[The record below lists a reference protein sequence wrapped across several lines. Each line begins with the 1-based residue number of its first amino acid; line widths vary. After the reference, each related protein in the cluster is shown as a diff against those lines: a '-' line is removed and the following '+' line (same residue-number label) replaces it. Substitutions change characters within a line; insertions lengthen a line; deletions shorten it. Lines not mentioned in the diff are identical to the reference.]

1 MEGRIVKTG
10 LRASAGCSSEKMKYY
25 IDIRDIKFIEGDG
38 ATINTLSNDV
48 WDRTLQSFQ
57 KKKNVNIQIDNI
69 IYRATV
75 LFCDDIR
82 LVLQVSKL
90 FDIKKI
96 KNRNVIV
103 CQESFAKLNGLETE
117 EQKNEELK
125 ELRELRELKELKC
138 PCSVF
143 SISLSEMEKIE
154 LEKPT
159 LRKTALEILKF
170 LKIYKGV

>member
-25 IDIRDIKFIEGDG
+25 IDIRDIKFIENDG

-117 EQKNEELK
+117 ELK
-125 ELRELRELKELKC
+125 ELRELRELKC

-170 LKIYKGV
+170 LKIYKGR

>member
-1 MEGRIVKTG
+1 MQGRIVKTG

-25 IDIRDIKFIEGDG
+25 IDIRDIKFIENDG

-103 CQESFAKLNGLETE
+103 CEESFVKLNGLETE
-117 EQKNEELK
+117 EQKNEEL
-125 ELRELRELKELKC
+125 RELRELKC

-159 LRKTALEILKF
+159 LRKTAIEILKYLNF
-170 LKIYKGV
+170 

>member
-25 IDIRDIKFIEGDG
+25 IDIRDIKFIENDG

-90 FDIKKI
+90 FDINKI

-117 EQKNEELK
+117 EQKNE

-159 LRKTALEILKF
+159 LRKTALKILKF

>member
-25 IDIRDIKFIEGDG
+25 IDIRDIKFIENDG

-90 FDIKKI
+90 FNINKI
-96 KNRNVIV
+96 KNRNVVV

-117 EQKNEELK
+117 EQKNEEL
-125 ELRELRELKELKC
+125 RELKC

-159 LRKTALEILKF
+159 LRKTALGILKF